1 MRCCLKIILNSEHF
15 RVILEWP
22 STEALHWGCTSAE
35 RIVVDTHT
43 KTWLL
48 LRNEAKELLKGSVD
62 SCSAKPISLR
72 YIYSRSQSSFL
83 SLHQVSCYIYCPSS
97 YVNYQVPQWLE
108 LRRCGFAQQYVSER
122 EFDRIVQLPQVLML
136 RWLFQD
142 VFQLELWCPKRL
154 MWGKLFLAEH
164 LSTIQPNVN
173 KWVSKCSMHNLQ
185 HFYFVC
191 I

>member
-1 MRCCLKIILNSEHF
+1 MHWAFWYSFAPQKWGLKGTLERLCWQLFRQTHF
-15 RVILEWP
+15 LGEVYLQQKSVFLPLFAPGELLYLLSLLLCQLP
-22 STEALHWGCTSAE
+22 STSVTGAQK
-35 RIVVDTHT
+35 V
-43 KTWLL
+43 WL
-48 LRNEAKELLKGSVD
+48 
-62 SCSAKPISLR
+62 CSS
-72 YIYSRSQSSFL
+72 
-83 SLHQVSCYIYCPSS
+83 
-97 YVNYQVPQWLE
+97 
-108 LRRCGFAQQYVSER
+108 QQYVSER